1 MIIGFD
7 ADDTLWHNE
16 DGFQATTRTF
26 EGLLGSWADPDEV
39 GARLFTI
46 EKRNLNRYGY
56 GVKAFTLSMIEA
68 AIDISDG
75 NIDTAH
81 LQMIIELGHHLLDR
95 PAELIDG
102 VVDILEE
109 VGRNHTL
116 MIITKGDLYHQLARI
131 DSSGLKDYFW
141 RTEVVAYK
149 DPATYRELLGRHGV
163 LPRDFVMIGNSL
175 PSDVFPVIEIGGRG
189 IHVPYHV
196 TWAMEHADTDAANSH
211 NAPTLDSLAELPA
224 FLADWV

>member
-26 EGLLGSWADPDEV
+26 EGLLGSWADADEV
-39 GARLFTI
+39 GDRLFAI
-46 EKRNLNRYGY
+46 EKRNMNRYGY

-75 NIDTAH
+75 NIDTAN

-95 PAELIDG
+95 PAELIDD
-102 VVDILEE
+102 VVAVLEE
-109 VGRNHTL
+109 VGREHTL

-131 DSSGLKDYFW
+131 DSSGLKDHFW
-141 RTEVVAYK
+141 RTEVVAHK
-149 DPATYRELLGRHGV
+149 NPATYSQLLSLHGV
-163 LPRDFVMIGNSL
+163 LPREFVMVGNSL

-189 IHVPYHV
+189 IHIPYHV
-196 TWAMEHADTDAANSH
+196 TWAMEHVDPDVTHSH
-211 NAPTLDSLAELPA
+211 SAPTLDSLAELPA
-224 FLADWV
+224 FLADWE

>member
-26 EGLLGSWADPDEV
+26 EGLLRSWADPDEV

-102 VVDILEE
+102 VVDVLEE

-149 DPATYRELLGRHGV
+149 DPATYRELLGQHDI

-189 IHVPYHV
+189 IHIPYHV

-211 NAPTLDSLAELPA
+211 NAPTLDSLAKLPA

>member
-26 EGLLGSWADPDEV
+26 EGLLGSWADPNEV
-39 GARLFTI
+39 GARLFAI
-46 EKRNLNRYGY
+46 EKRNMNRYGY

-81 LQMIIELGHHLLDR
+81 LQMIIELGHRLLDR
-95 PAELIDG
+95 PAELIDD
-102 VVDILEE
+102 VVDVLEE

-149 DPATYRELLGRHGV
+149 DPTTYRKLLDLHGV
-163 LPRDFVMIGNSL
+163 VPRDFVMIGNSL
-175 PSDVFPVIEIGGRG
+175 PSDVLPVIEIGGRG
-189 IHVPYHV
+189 IHIPYHV
-196 TWAMEHADTDAANSH
+196 TSAMEHADPAVANSH
-211 NAPTLDSLAELPA
+211 SAPTLPSLAELPA
-224 FLADWV
+224 FLAGWE

>member
-26 EGLLGSWADPDEV
+26 EDLLDAWAEPDEV
-39 GARLFTI
+39 GDRLFAI
-46 EKRNLNRYGY
+46 EKRNMNRYGY

-75 NIDTAH
+75 NIDTAE
-81 LQMIIELGHHLLDR
+81 LQTILELGHHLLDR
-95 PAELIDG
+95 PAELIDD
-102 VVDILEE
+102 VVHVLEA
-109 VGRNHTL
+109 VGRDHTL

-131 DSSGLKDYFW
+131 DSSGLKDHFW
-141 RTEVVAYK
+141 RTEVVAHK
-149 DPATYRELLGRHGV
+149 DPTTYRELLGLHGV
-163 LPRDFVMIGNSL
+163 LPGEFVMIGNSL
-175 PSDVFPVIEIGGRG
+175 PSDVLPVIEIGGRG
-189 IHVPYHV
+189 IHIPYHV
-196 TWAMEHADTDAANSH
+196 TWAMEHADPSAADSH
-211 NAPTLDSLAELPA
+211 DAPTLDSLADLPA

>member
-26 EGLLGSWADPDEV
+26 EGLLRSWADPDEV

-75 NIDTAH
+75 IIDTAH

-102 VVDILEE
+102 VVDVLEE
-109 VGRNHTL
+109 VGGNHTL

-196 TWAMEHADTDAANSH
+196 TWAMEHADPDAANSH

>member
-26 EGLLGSWADPDEV
+26 EDLLSSWADAAEV
-39 GARLFTI
+39 GDRLFDI
-46 EKRNLNRYGY
+46 EKRNMNRYGY

-75 NIDTAH
+75 NIDAAH
-81 LQMIIELGHHLLDR
+81 LQTIIELGHHLLDR

-102 VVDILEE
+102 VDDVLESI
-109 VGRNHTL
+109 GRDHTL

-131 DSSGLKDYFW
+131 DSSGLKDHFW
-141 RTEVVAYK
+141 RTEVVAHK
-149 DPATYRELLGRHGV
+149 DPGTYRELLGLHGV
-163 LPRDFVMIGNSL
+163 LPREFVMIGNSL
-175 PSDVFPVIEIGGRG
+175 PSDVLPVIEIGGRG
-189 IHVPYHV
+189 VHIPYHV
-196 TWAMEHADTDAANSH
+196 TWQMEHADPDAAASH
-211 NAPTLDSLAELPA
+211 GAPTLGALHELPD
-224 FLADWV
+224 FLASWL